1 MTNASVKPALTRI
14 EKKLEELEQK
24 MNDTHL
30 CELKKTEEDSEE
42 EESTKLQNE
51 ESKDQEDEK

>member
-24 MNDTHL
+24 INTTHPCAL
-30 CELKKTEEDSEE
+30 EK
-42 EESTKLQNE
+42 NE
-51 ESKDQEDEK
+51 E